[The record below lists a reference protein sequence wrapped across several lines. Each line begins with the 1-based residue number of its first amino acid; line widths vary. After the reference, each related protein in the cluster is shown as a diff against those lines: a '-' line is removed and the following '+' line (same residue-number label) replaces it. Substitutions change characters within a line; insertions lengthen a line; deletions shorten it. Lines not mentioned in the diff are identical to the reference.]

1 MSGGNVLSHKGG
13 IMQTNSWSWRIKACR
28 ILASVILLGSIL
40 VISLSD
46 CSYAQ
51 NRNSMIQKAQED
63 YSRAVS
69 LMKQGKSREAL
80 PLLESALRELPD
92 NDFLKADY
100 TTALVWS
107 GSYAQAIKYYESHKA
122 RLEKIKYLPRNL
134 AKAYFELKDYK
145 KALAFYEKAFSYNNA
160 DEEAFKGI
168 IYTSC
173 ILGDYLTAYKVLLYA
188 REKRSIPEPA
198 LASMQTYIL
207 KELGASSQAF
217 YYAKDKGI
225 KDQELLLALKGDMAV
240 DRLKWDEYDLSLFIL
255 EKILQAD
262 PQNFR
267 ARCDYILALR
277 KKERMKEI
285 LEQYQLIEQMG
296 RPVPYWVTEA
306 VADAHLYL
314 RHPREAVKFYLL
326 TLDKGPVNPYNTY
339 MGLFYTYTELRQW
352 DDADRMWPK
361 IDDLL
366 KRRKLNELEKHE
378 ALVAWGWYL
387 IYQDKLAEAQAYFS
401 ELVKQAGLNAGIRSG
416 LAHTY
421 YWRGWPRRALE
432 EFQIARNLDPKEVK
446 TQIGLSRTLNELNYK
461 YEARSLSDELMKK
474 HPTNVHVLD
483 LNEDLKVEDMHEVTG
498 DIKYINELSGGKASE
513 FWITGKGTATVNPY
527 FRIFSEITHLRTG
540 EKLDTGN
547 RVKFAYDRLAFGVKW
562 KVFRPLELTQS
573 VGFDYLSG
581 RDAGSYTKLDWRP
594 ADKIKMAAGFD
605 SFSLDIPIR
614 ARVAGVKAKKAFY
627 DFDYHESDL
636 RDYGFSVGANWF
648 TDGNTNPYFSIR
660 YDQNVYNEPDFKIRL
675 GGEFSYDRYSKDPS
689 AVDYFSPNHEYQFLV
704 KPAFQFIHYHMYS
717 RKLRSTFY
725 TRVGVY
731 KEQNYNFY
739 PVAGITYEQELIW
752 SKTFALTW
760 NVGYDTRV
768 YDGNYVHVLGAFF
781 TFKKNF

>member
-1 MSGGNVLSHKGG
+1 MSGGDRLSHKGG
-13 IMQTNSWSWRIKACR
+13 VMQTSSWSWRIKACL
-28 ILASVILLGSIL
+28 ILAWVIVLGSSL
-40 VISLSD
+40 VIFLSD
-46 CSYAQ
+46 HSFAQ
-51 NRNSMIQKAQED
+51 DRNAKVRKAQED
-63 YSRAVS
+63 YSRAVIM
-69 LMKQGKSREAL
+69 MKQGKSREAL

-92 NDFLKADY
+92 NDHLKADY

-145 KALAFYEKAFSYNNA
+145 KALAFYEKAFSFNNA

-188 REKRSIPEPA
+188 RQKRSIPEYT
-198 LASMQTYIL
+198 LSSMQTYIL

-217 YYAKDKGI
+217 FYAKDKGI
-225 KDQELLLALKGDMAV
+225 KDRELLLALKGDMAV
-240 DRLKWDEYDLSLFIL
+240 ERLKWDEYDLSLFLL
-255 EKILQAD
+255 EKILHAD

-267 ARCDYILALR
+267 ARCDYIVALR

-285 LEQYQLIEQMG
+285 LEQYQILEKMG
-296 RPVPYWVTEA
+296 RPIPYWVTET

-314 RHPREAVKFYLL
+314 RHPREAVKYYLL
-326 TLDKGPVNPYNTY
+326 TLDKGPVNPYNSY

-352 DDADRMWPK
+352 DDADRMWAK
-361 IDDLL
+361 IDDLI
-366 KRRKLNELEKHE
+366 KRRKLNELELHE

-387 IYQDKLAEAQAYFS
+387 IFQDKLEQAQKYFS
-401 ELVKQAGLNAGIRSG
+401 DLVKRAGLNAGFRSG

-432 EFQIARNLDPKEVK
+432 EFQIARNLDPKEVQ
-446 TQIGLSRTLNELNYK
+446 TLIGLAQTLNVLNYK
-461 YEARSLSDELMKK
+461 YEARSLAGELMRA
-474 HPTNVHVLD
+474 HPTNVHVID
-483 LNEDLKVEDMHEVTG
+483 MDQDLKVEDMHEVTG
-498 DIKYINELSGGKASE
+498 DIRYIQELDGGKANE
-513 FWITGKGTATVNPY
+513 FWITAKGTATVNPY
-527 FRIFSEITHLRTG
+527 FKIFSEIIRLRTSQKTDV
-540 EKLDTGN
+540 E
-547 RVKFAYDRLAFGVKW
+547 RVRFSYDRLAFGVKW

-627 DFDYHESDL
+627 DFDYIESDL
-636 RDYGFSVGANWF
+636 RDYGFSVGTNWF

-660 YDQNVYNEPDFKIRL
+660 YDQNVYNEPDTKIRL
-675 GGEFSYDRYSKDPS
+675 GGEFAYDRYSKTPD
-689 AVDYFSPNHEYQFLV
+689 AVDYYSPNHEYEFLV
-704 KPAFQFIHYHMYS
+704 KPSFQFIHYHMYS
-717 RKLRSTFY
+717 RKFRSNIY
-725 TRVGVY
+725 TRFGFY
-731 KEQNYNFY
+731 KEQNYDFY
-739 PVAGITYEQELIW
+739 PVAGITYEQELLW
-752 SKTFALTW
+752 SKTFSLTW
-760 NVGYDTRV
+760 NVGYDAKV
-768 YDGNYVHVLGAFF
+768 YDGKYVNVLGAFF